1 MVSMHHS
8 RRARLE
14 RSCTAPPDDWIRTA
28 PPQPGLE
35 RLEAFFAG
43 HGYDPHRHDTYA
55 IGLTLAGV
63 QSFGYRGTTL
73 HSAPGQAVILHPDEV
88 HDGRAGT
95 EAGFRYRLA
104 YIAPRLIQ
112 AALGDRGRPLPF
124 ARDAVTDDRRMRRAI
139 APALA
144 DLEAPLE
151 DLQRDEIIADVAAA
165 LAAFDGSSGRVTA
178 GARCF
183 RAVAAAREFL
193 DVNLERRIG
202 SGEVEAITGLDRFAL
217 ARHFRACLGT
227 SPYRYLA
234 MRRLGR
240 ARQLMLSG
248 LSLAQT
254 AVACGFADQSH
265 MARQFKRA
273 YGMPPGRWRR
283 IAAKGAAQG
292 R

>member
-1 MVSMHHS
+1 MASMHHS

-14 RSCTAPPDDWIRTA
+14 RSCTASPDDWIRTA

-55 IGLTLAGV
+55 VGLTLAGV
-63 QSFGYRGTTL
+63 QSFGYRGATL

-104 YIAPRLIQ
+104 YIAPRLIRE
-112 AALGDRGRPLPF
+112 ALGDGGRALPF

-144 DLEAPLE
+144 DLGAPLE

-165 LAAFDGSSGRVTA
+165 LAALDGSAGRIAVDD
-178 GARCF
+178 GCF
-183 RAVAAAREFL
+183 RAVTAAREFL
-193 DVNLERRIG
+193 DANLGQRIG
-202 SGEVEAITGLDRFAL
+202 SGELEAITGLDRFAL

-227 SPYRYLA
+227 SPYRYLV

-240 ARQLMLSG
+240 AGQLMLSG
-248 LSLAQT
+248 TSLAET
-254 AVACGFADQSH
+254 AAASGFADQSH

-273 YGMPPGRWRR
+273 YGMTPGRWRR
-283 IAAKGAAQG
+283 IAAQDA
-292 R
+292 